1 MNEKIRT
8 IIRSMILIAI
18 AIAIIIQL
26 TTQKDIEQET
36 SAIILNLKKTENAY
50 RIENPS
56 EEDVNVTIFEEN
68 EITGSVI
75 LDPDQSVKINK
86 ENFIARGEK
95 NE

>member
-8 IIRSMILIAI
+8 IMQSMILIAI

-36 SAIILNLKKTENAY
+36 SAIILNLKKSENAY
-50 RIENPS
+50 HIENPS
-56 EEDVNVTIFEEN
+56 EEDVNVTIYEEN
-68 EITGSVI
+68 KITGSVI
-75 LDPDQSVKINK
+75 LDSDESIKINK